1 MSGMSENNQTPYV
14 GHGDTAIQEAKP
26 QLKEPSMYQVV
37 LLNDDYTPMDFVVE
51 LIEFFFYHSRE
62 KATKIML
69 EIHHAGKGV
78 CGIYTEDVAATKVN
92 LVNEYSQSNEH
103 PLRCEFEPCNQ
114 KES

>member
-1 MSGMSENNQTPYV
+1 MSDQNQTPYLD
-14 GHGDTAIQEAKP
+14 HGDTAIQEAKP

-51 LIEFFFYHSRE
+51 LLQMFFYHSHE
-62 KATKIML
+62 KATSIMY
-69 EIHHAGKGV
+69 EIHNAGKGV
-78 CGIYTEDVAATKVN
+78 CGIYTEDVAATKAT
-92 LVNEYSQSNEH
+92 LVNEYSQSNQH

>member
-1 MSGMSENNQTPYV
+1 MSEQNQSPFYDN
-14 GHGDTAIQEAKP
+14 GDTAIQEARP
-26 QLKEPSMYQVV
+26 QIKEPPMYQVI

-51 LIEFFFYHSRE
+51 LLEQFFFHSTE

-69 EIHHAGKGV
+69 DIHHSGKGV
-78 CGIYTEDVAATKVN
+78 CGIYTEDVAATKVS
-92 LVNEYSQSNEH
+92 LVNDYSQSNQH